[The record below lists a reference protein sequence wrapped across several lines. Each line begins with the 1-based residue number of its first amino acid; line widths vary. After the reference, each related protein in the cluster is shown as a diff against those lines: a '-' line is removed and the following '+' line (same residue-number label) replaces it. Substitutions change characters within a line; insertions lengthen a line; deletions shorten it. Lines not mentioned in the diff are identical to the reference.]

1 METIRNARSFS
12 LRGKRMPTA
21 LWKRID
27 TKGHDAAVLSNEGA
41 RLRLEGMAQ
50 FSAVAGPVSV
60 SYQII
65 SDETGATESACIE
78 GHDAAGRFA
87 HRIVR
92 DRKGWRLDGRS
103 MGLAHLLHLD
113 LGFTPATNALQIL
126 RDGPRVRHSAP
137 INAVWFDIGQTRL
150 TELPQHYRRRDRL
163 RYDYDCPTVPY
174 SGTLEIESDGFIRRY
189 PGLWQREA

>member
-1 METIRNARSFS
+1 
-12 LRGKRMPTA
+12 MPTA

-27 TKGHDAAVLSNEGA
+27 TKGHDAAVLSHEGK
-41 RLRLEGMAQ
+41 RRRLEGMAQ
-50 FSAVAGPVSV
+50 FHAPDGLVSV

-78 GHDAAGRFA
+78 GQDPRGRFV

-92 DRKGWRLDGRS
+92 DRAGWRLDGQP

-126 RDGPRVRHSAP
+126 RDGPKVRHSAP
-137 INAVWFDIGQTRL
+137 IPAVWFDIGHTRL

-174 SGTLEIESDGFIRRY
+174 SGTLEIEPDGFIRSY
-189 PGLWQREA
+189 PGLWRREA